1 MDLTTV
7 VENLLSAIETNDKD
21 EIDEAVSL
29 TKLILKAGAANPAP
43 VGTWIVLA
51 DNDDIVGPFADEA
64 TAEHYGQNVYDP
76 SGVGYRAAEIQPWQ
90 SGQSGAAAPAQAL
103 PPGYT
108 TDPAQRIRAIPPGTL
123 YR

>member
-29 TKLILKAGAANPAP
+29 TKLILKAGPAAPPAP
-43 VGTWIVLA
+43 AETWLVLA
-51 DNDDIVGPFADEA
+51 DNDDVIGPFPDEA
-64 TAEHYGQNVYDP
+64 AAEHYGQNVYDP
-76 SGVGYRAAEIQPWQ
+76 VGIGYRADLLDPP
-90 SGQSGAAAPAQAL
+90 QSGAAAPAQAL